1 MFGGDE
7 QIIYWTCESNTVLK
21 EELIVPATNIAKERA
36 LVIAA
41 QKGMST
47 IELLRRHVT
56 DTLTSSTVTA
66 AVAELKLSEGGESAR
81 PLIST
86 GLDSDVQDDVAY
98 EVEVSSKYFHAPG
111 VLYMSTVQSKT
122 DLTSKQL
129 DKETGNI
136 LGCFCQHLSKN
147 RQTINI

>member
-47 IELLRRHVT
+47 VELLRRHVT

-86 GLDSDVQDDVAY
+86 GLDSDVPDDVAY

-111 VLYMSTVQSKT
+111 VLYMSTSKT
-122 DLTSKQL
+122 DVTSKQL

-136 LGCFCQHLSKN
+136 LGCIYLHVSKN
-147 RQTINI
+147 RQTMKVL